1 MREHACAEPRT
12 AQYWLIDVVRVEI
25 SREADRDRALDAAP
39 SARRTAFDLG
49 PSAACGRRR
58 DRGAARGMGRV
69 RLGGALRAAAAR
81 GARPLRIPPFRISLV
96 RAKPAVESI
105 QGACTHEQEEQ
116 AREAACRAVLSEIV
130 LQMVNTGSSC
140 AHLVLSLNTPKGRVS
155 VRLNLTV
162 ASVVLPDGKQVN
174 AQGAVQ

>member
-1 MREHACAEPRT
+1 
-12 AQYWLIDVVRVEI
+12 
-25 SREADRDRALDAAP
+25 
-39 SARRTAFDLG
+39 
-49 PSAACGRRR
+49 
-58 DRGAARGMGRV
+58 
-69 RLGGALRAAAAR
+69 
-81 GARPLRIPPFRISLV
+81 
-96 RAKPAVESI
+96 VESI
-105 QGACTHEQEEQ
+105 QGPASVSKKKKLAKQP
-116 AREAACRAVLSEIV
+116 AAQSLSEIV